1 MVEDGDRS
9 MRTGIGAVLLGA
21 AAILAAGPGTASP
34 VMAATTTWTVHPGGA
49 VTATAGKT
57 TLTDTKTGTT
67 VSCESSG
74 LSGTLKSGN
83 GLSGAGIGTITAAAF
98 RCSGP
103 IGSATLSPGGLPW
116 HLNLS
121 SFSRGTRT
129 SRGTLSH
136 VELDFSIPEVSPS
149 CSAVVSGTS
158 GTAADGMV
166 TITYSDRGARL
177 NVLPTGGDLH
187 WYHVQHCL
195 GLIGNGD
202 PAALSSVYAVSPA
215 QTVTSP

>member
-1 MVEDGDRS
+1 
-9 MRTGIGAVLLGA
+9 MRTGIAAVVHGA
-21 AAILAAGPGTASP
+21 AAVVAAGPGTTSP
-34 VMAATTTWTVHPGGA
+34 VTATATTWTVRPGGA
-49 VTATAGKT
+49 ITATAGKT
-57 TLTDTKTGTT
+57 TLTDTKTGNA
-67 VSCESSG
+67 VLCESSRM
-74 LSGTLKSGN
+74 SGTLKSGE
-83 GLSGAGIGTITAAAF
+83 GLPGAGIGAITAAAF

-158 GTAADGMV
+158 GTAADGVV
-166 TITYSDRGARL
+166 TITYSDQGARL
-177 NVLPTGGDLH
+177 KVLPTDGDLH

-195 GLIGNGD
+195 GLISNGD
-202 PAALSSVYAVSPA
+202 PAALSAVYAVSPA